1 MLLGLGLRILVAV
14 AAAAAVASLVIYISG
29 SITRSKLHNKLSENN
44 VKSALIE
51 AIDYCD
57 NVVKLKDLS
66 NGNEIEVRGD
76 DVSYEL
82 DEGERIYV

>member
-1 MLLGLGLRILVAV
+1 MLGLCLRILIAV
-14 AAAAAVASLVIYISG
+14 AATAAVASLVIYISG
-29 SITRSKLHNKLSENN
+29 SITRSKLRDKLSENN
-44 VKSALIE
+44 VKSALIK

-66 NGNEIEVRGD
+66 NGNEIKVRGD

-82 DEGERIYV
+82 NEGEKIYV